1 MRKLVMVLSALA
13 VMGTL
18 AGCDYLDSPER
29 KAFEQFVA
37 KCKADPTTEDC
48 KAWAA
53 SSTEAGK

>member
-1 MRKLVMVLSALA
+1 MVLSALA